1 MSTSAA
7 PASPEGQRQLAGV
20 RWPLMFGNFAC
31 GCGVMVTAGTLND
44 LARSLQVSVAVAGQ
58 LLAVA
63 AVVLALGAPLLAAMV
78 AGIDRRRLL
87 TLALLWFAGGHLIA
101 ALMPTYAALM
111 PVRAISVLG
120 AAVFTPQ
127 AAAAVGVMATAA
139 QRGRAITFIFLG
151 WSVSSVMGMPL
162 SAWIG
167 EAYGWRWAFALVAV
181 LATVAA
187 LWVWRTVPDGVRP
200 AALSR
205 AAWARVFSH
214 PALMATVMVT
224 VFSAAG
230 QFTLFTYFAPYY
242 RQVLG
247 ATPGEIS
254 AMFAVFGAIGVIGN
268 VVVAR
273 HIDRIGAP
281 RAVLAM
287 LVCIAT
293 SLLLWP
299 LGTSLPLMMVV
310 LAPWALGCFAS
321 QSAQQARLGLV
332 APALAPALIAL
343 NSSAMYAGQA
353 LGAISG
359 GAMMVPFGYGPL
371 HWVGLAWLLGA
382 IALSVWAARRMAA
395 ITAAEAVADAA
406 TAAGA
411 GAEAAAAAAGAGA
424 VTAAATA
431 SPAAAA
437 PLRG

>member
-1 MSTSAA
+1 
-7 PASPEGQRQLAGV
+7 
-20 RWPLMFGNFAC
+20 MFGNFAC

-63 AVVLALGAPLLAAMV
+63 AVVLALGAPLLAALV

-127 AAAAVGVMATAA
+127 AAAAVGVMAIAA

-167 EAYGWRWAFALVAV
+167 EAHGWRWAFALVAV

-187 LWVWRTVPDGVRP
+187 LWVWRTVPNGVRP

-205 AAWARVFSH
+205 AAWRQVFGH

-268 VVVAR
+268 VLVAR

-395 ITAAEAVADAA
+395 MTAAEAVADE
-406 TAAGA
+406 AAGA
-411 GAEAAAAAAGAGA
+411 GTGAEAAAAAAGAVA
-424 VTAAATA
+424 AAATVR
-431 SPAAAA
+431 PAAAA

>member
-1 MSTSAA
+1 
-7 PASPEGQRQLAGV
+7 
-20 RWPLMFGNFAC
+20 
-31 GCGVMVTAGTLND
+31 MVTAGTLND
-44 LARSLQVSVAVAGQ
+44 LTRSLQVSVAVAGQ

-63 AVVLALGAPLLAAMV
+63 AVVLALGAPLLAAVV

-87 TLALLWFAGGHLIA
+87 ALALLWFAGGHLIA

-127 AAAAVGVMATAA
+127 AAAAVGVMAMPA

-167 EAYGWRWAFALVAV
+167 EAHGWRWAFALVAV

-205 AAWARVFSH
+205 AAWARVFGH

-254 AMFAVFGAIGVIGN
+254 AMFAVFGAIGVVGN
-268 VVVAR
+268 VMVAR

-299 LGTSLPLMMVV
+299 LGTSLPLMMAV

-332 APALAPALIAL
+332 APALAPELIAL
-343 NSSAMYAGQA
+343 YSWGVYARQA
-353 LGAISG
+353 PGAIRG
-359 GAMMVPFGYGPL
+359 G
-371 HWVGLAWLLGA
+371 
-382 IALSVWAARRMAA
+382 
-395 ITAAEAVADAA
+395 
-406 TAAGA
+406 
-411 GAEAAAAAAGAGA
+411 
-424 VTAAATA
+424 
-431 SPAAAA
+431 
-437 PLRG
+437 